1 MVRRRIIIII
11 IVMITIVL
19 LLKTGKFAYVYM
31 YDQMR
36 VRKEGRK
43 EVLNPLNS
51 LIRLDTGQGFIGAV
65 DLSGRDSCTF
75 LRCM

>member
-1 MVRRRIIIII
+1 MII
-11 IVMITIVL
+11 IVMIIIVL

-36 VRKEGRK
+36 VRK

>member
-1 MVRRRIIIII
+1 MII
-11 IVMITIVL
+11 IVMIIIVL

-43 EVLNPLNS
+43 EGSAKSLEFINS
-51 LIRLDTGQGFIGAV
+51 FGHWARIH
-65 DLSGRDSCTF
+65 
-75 LRCM
+75 RCR

>member
-1 MVRRRIIIII
+1 MII
-11 IVMITIVL
+11 IVL

-36 VRKEGRK
+36 VRK